1 MNVPTTEHGS
11 KKRLA
16 GRRALVTGAS
26 RGIGAATARRLAA
39 EGADVAVTAR
49 TGERHPSLPGSL
61 RETAEQLDAFGGRV
75 VTVLADLTDAEE
87 RAAIVPGAEQ
97 GLGGPI
103 DILVNN
109 AAAAIYQSLVDFPLK
124 RRRLIFEVN
133 VHAPMDLAQAVLPA
147 MVERGEGWIVNVSSA
162 TAHLVEP
169 PFRVGRLG
177 STTGIYGASKAALNR
192 LTNALAVE
200 VASMGVRVNTVQPR
214 AAVMSEGAEVLI
226 GGPLPRDQVESMEEM
241 VEAILTLCDCSPERT
256 GRSYVSLDLLRELA
270 VPVRGLDGAPL
281 TK

>member
-1 MNVPTTEHGS
+1 MTTPSGLL
-11 KKRLA
+11 RTRRFA
-16 GRRALVTGAS
+16 GRRALVTGSS

-39 EGADVAVTAR
+39 EGAAVAVTAR
-49 TGERHPSLPGSL
+49 TAERHRRCPARSVRRRKEIEAL
-61 RETAEQLDAFGGRV
+61 GGEV
-75 VTVLADLTDAEE
+75 VTVLADLAVADE
-87 RAAIVPGAEQ
+87 RSTIVPRAEQ
-97 GLGGPI
+97 GLGGSI

-109 AAAAIYQSLVDFPLK
+109 AAAAIYQPLADYPLK
-124 RRRLIFEVN
+124 RRRLTFEVN

-162 TAHLVEP
+162 TAHFVEP

-200 VASMGVRVNTVQPR
+200 VATTGVRVNTVEPR

-226 GGPLPRDQVESMEEM
+226 GGPLPADQVESMEEM
-241 VEAILTLCDCSPERT
+241 VEAVVSLCDCPPERT
-256 GRSYVSLDLLRELA
+256 GRIEVSLDLLRELGIR
-270 VPVRGLDGAPL
+270 VRGLDGTL
-281 TK
+281 LNE